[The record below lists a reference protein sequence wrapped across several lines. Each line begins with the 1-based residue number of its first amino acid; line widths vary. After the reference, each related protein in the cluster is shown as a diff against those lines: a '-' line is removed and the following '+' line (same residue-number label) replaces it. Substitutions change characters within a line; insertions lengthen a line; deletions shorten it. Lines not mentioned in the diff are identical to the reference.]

1 MLGQQFMHNAGA
13 PYKFVVQT
21 ASQPLDEAAPVIR
34 EAIDLIQQRAK
45 LLLECEFN
53 EILSVAYMEGQR
65 MEVKPQLFSI
75 NEQYH
80 DDGEPG
86 VSDIVASVS
95 LGSTAGLSNFTSS
108 SN

>member
-34 EAIDLIQQRAK
+34 EAIDLIRQRSK
-45 LLLECEFN
+45 LLLDCEFN

-65 MEVKPQLFSI
+65 MEVQPQLFWTDK
-75 NEQYH
+75 QYH
-80 DDGEPG
+80 DDGEAG
-86 VSDIVASVS
+86 VNDIVASIS
-95 LGSTAGLSNFTSS
+95 LGSTASLSIPFRI
-108 SN
+108 